1 MREQLR
7 PILFLL
13 RESWR
18 VSPRAAV
25 FAFLEAVA
33 KLLEGLSPAFYAMVV
48 AGVAAG
54 DPRLALLGGGL
65 VAAVVGSN
73 ALISIWG
80 TRFRVGL
87 MQAMADRSEARTAE
101 LLAGLRTL
109 SHHGD
114 PETLDTVQALRERGG
129 TVGFGYNSLM
139 NAVRSFIAPLT
150 ALVVA
155 VGADWR
161 LALVALAGIPQIL
174 VTGRITRLHKAAE
187 EAGAEPS
194 RRLGAL
200 MDLTADRSGAA
211 ELRTFGARGFLL
223 ARLDRAAEEWTA
235 PTVTA
240 TGRVALLTLGTSL
253 LFYLP
258 AVAVIAWMGRDALA
272 GAVTLAAMTVAVTSL
287 ENLQN
292 AARNIS
298 MGITTLQNSLR
309 SVNRHLWL
317 EDRAEEDARAHAGSL
332 APPAALHDGIRLRG
346 VTFTR
351 PGADDPV
358 IDRLDL
364 HLPAGSTVALVGEN
378 GAGKSTLVD
387 LLLGMHDLDSGTIEI
402 DGIPLTDMDLAA
414 WRERSAGAFQD
425 HARLEYSAQ
434 QSIGLGDLPAVDDPE
449 AATRALEE
457 ASATD
462 VMTALPNGLGTML
475 GTRWEGGRG
484 LSGGQWQRLA
494 IARGMMRTAPLLR
507 VLDEPTSALDPA
519 TEDALFTRYA
529 QAGRRTAGRGGITLL
544 VTHRF
549 STVAAADLVVV
560 LDGGAVVEQGT
571 HRELMELGGR
581 YRDLYEVQARGY
593 A

>member
-18 VSPRAAV
+18 TSPRAAV

-33 KLLEGLSPAFYAMVV
+33 KLLEGLTPALYAMVV
-48 AGVAAG
+48 AGVVAG

-65 VAAVVGSN
+65 VAAVVGTN
-73 ALISIWG
+73 AVLSIWG

-114 PETLDTVQALRERGG
+114 PATLDIVQALRERSG
-129 TVGFGYNSLM
+129 TVGIGYNSLM
-139 NAVRSFIAPLT
+139 NALRSFIAPLT
-150 ALVVA
+150 ALVIA
-155 VGADWR
+155 IGADWR
-161 LALVALAGIPQIL
+161 LGLVALAGIPQIL

-187 EAGAEPS
+187 DAGAEPS

-200 MDLTADRSGAA
+200 LDLTAERSGAS

-223 ARLDRAAEEWTA
+223 ARLGRAAEEWTV
-235 PTVTA
+235 PTVEA
-240 TGRVALLTLGTSL
+240 TRRVARLTLATSL

-258 AVAVIAWMGRDALA
+258 AVAVIAWMGHDALT
-272 GAVTLAAMTVAVTSL
+272 GAVTLAAMTIAVTSL

-298 MGITTLQNSLR
+298 MGITSLQNSLR
-309 SVNRHLWL
+309 SVNRYLWL
-317 EDRAEEDARAHAGSL
+317 EDRALEDARAHAGSL
-332 APPAALHDGIRLRG
+332 APPERLADGIRLRG

-351 PGADDPV
+351 PGAPAPV
-358 IDRLDL
+358 IDGLDL
-364 HLPAGSTVALVGEN
+364 DLPAGTTVALVGEN

-387 LLLGMHDLDSGTIEI
+387 LLLGMHDLDSGTIEV
-402 DGIPLTDMDLAA
+402 DGTALVELDLAA
-414 WRERSAGAFQD
+414 WRERCAGAFQD
-425 HARLEYSAQ
+425 HARLEYTAQ
-434 QSIGLGDLPAVDDPE
+434 ESIGLGDLPAVDDP
-449 AATRALEE
+449 AAASRALEQ
-457 ASATD
+457 AAATD
-462 VMTALPNGLGTML
+462 VMAALPAGLDTVLGTS
-475 GTRWEGGRG
+475 WEGGHG

-519 TEDALFTRYA
+519 TEDALFARYA
-529 QAGRRTAGRGGITLL
+529 QAADGTARQGGVTLL

-560 LDGGAVVEQGT
+560 LDGGAVIEQGT
-571 HRELMELGGR
+571 HRELMALGGR
-581 YRDLYEVQARGY
+581 YRELYGLQARVY
-593 A
+593 R